1 MEPLSLNIPMLN
13 WNLSK
18 KLFSGRGSTADV
30 SQTPRGRSTQQS
42 SDDADAFI
50 TCKIP
55 TFVPHDESH
64 SNVNLPKLY
73 YVCSFIA
80 CKMSFVPHDEWHSDV
95 NLPKLYY
102 ICSFIGYIHILAI
115 HPNFTECS
123 QLASQFTQTLSRA
136 LFSELLKTM

>member
-1 MEPLSLNIPMLN
+1 MLN
-13 WNLSK
+13 KNLSK

-55 TFVPHDESH
+55 TFVPHDQWH

-73 YVCSFIA
+73 YVCFFIA
-80 CKMSFVPHDEWHSDV
+80 CKMSFVPHDE
-95 NLPKLYY
+95 LLYTCE
-102 ICSFIGYIHILAI
+102 IPPLEI
-115 HPNFTECS
+115 HPNLTA
-123 QLASQFTQTLSRA
+123 LHVLS
-136 LFSELLKTM
+136 